1 MDYDTTCLDH
11 KTCFHSWYTY
21 SSLNEWLKNWFGQ
34 KTEAVGRWQGYIY
47 ISISLTWN
55 HGHGQDAGWS
65 IKHIQTLLELSK
77 SCYFYSGQLTCY
89 FLILQITLDNY
100 KEFKEKIITVAAFIF
115 KTWGFCFNHVQTSKR
130 ITLETKRIWS
140 LKLARSKY
148 SPEQSTWLQNPF
160 ITFIEEISPIT
171 TINIRQGK

>member
-1 MDYDTTCLDH
+1 MDYDTTCVDQ

-21 SSLNEWLKNWFGQ
+21 SSLNERL
-34 KTEAVGRWQGYIY
+34 
-47 ISISLTWN
+47 SLTWN
-55 HGHGQDAGWS
+55 HGHGQDAGWPL
-65 IKHIQTLLELSK
+65 KHIQTLLELSK
-77 SCYFYSGQLTCY
+77 SYYFYSGQLTCY

-100 KEFKEKIITVAAFIF
+100 KEFKGKITTVAAFIF